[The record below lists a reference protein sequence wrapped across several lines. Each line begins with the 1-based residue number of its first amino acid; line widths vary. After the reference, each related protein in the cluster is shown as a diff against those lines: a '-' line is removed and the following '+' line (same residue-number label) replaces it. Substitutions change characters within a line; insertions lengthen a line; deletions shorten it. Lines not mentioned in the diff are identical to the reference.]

1 MSRSHAETSSGGAGR
16 SLTLMSSTRRGG
28 TCFRARQRRQRL
40 LEAVCSGFRSYQFE
54 CGDDTAKDGLADPTS
69 FTRLPPAANFGGRP
83 EPVGV
88 HELLHHLVR
97 KRPA

>member
-1 MSRSHAETSSGGAGR
+1 
-16 SLTLMSSTRRGG
+16 MSSTRRGG

-69 FTRLPPAANFGGRP
+69 FYPVAAGRKLRRPTGTCGSTRTTTSPCAEEARVTKQAA
-83 EPVGV
+83 
-88 HELLHHLVR
+88 
-97 KRPA
+97 